1 MKPSRS
7 SECSSRLRAL
17 FFDAGNTLLQINY
30 ADVAACLWERG
41 IPVAPEEV
49 ARAEY
54 LARVKLDPHLAPGAS
69 TEDRMVFRLYVEYL
83 LEALGVTDGA
93 LVLDVYQW
101 VRAYNPPVGLWNLPD
116 PSSAPLLE
124 RLRAEGYR
132 LGVISNSNGSVR
144 SILEETGLAR
154 RLDFILDSAVVG
166 VEKPDP
172 RIFRM
177 AMEEAKVS
185 SDETAYIGDL
195 YSVDV
200 LGSRGVG
207 MDAVLLDPG
216 GVWGH
221 VDCLKAPTLEAAV
234 NLAISGSG

>member
-1 MKPSRS
+1 MKLPRFFERSR
-7 SECSSRLRAL
+7 RLRAI
-17 FFDAGNTLLQINY
+17 FFDAGNTLLRINY
-30 ADVAACLWERG
+30 DDLAACLSERG

-69 TEDRMVFRLYVEYL
+69 TEDRMVFRLYVAYL
-83 LEALGVTDGA
+83 LEALGVADEA
-93 LVLDVYQW
+93 VVSDVYQW

-116 PSSAPLLE
+116 SKAAPLLE
-124 RLRAEGYR
+124 RLRDEGYR

-154 RLDFILDSAVVG
+154 RLDFVLDSAVVG

-172 RIFRM
+172 RIFTM
-177 AMEEAKVS
+177 ALEEAKVS
-185 SDETAYIGDL
+185 PAEAAYIGDL

-221 VDCLKAPTLEAAV
+221 VDCPKAPTLEAAV